1 MIKVMRTIND
11 EIQYQDINDEYLKQ
25 FKRRGWLEAPK
36 GTKEH
41 VKEVAERPIAPDFDD
56 LEIEVLIGMA
66 VENGMK
72 KIKALKTSREDLIT
86 FLKS

>member
-36 GTKEH
+36 G
-41 VKEVAERPIAPDFDD
+41 VKEKEKAPVQIPTHPDFENLDV
-56 LEIEVLIGMA
+56 EILIGMA

>member
-11 EIQYQDINDEYLKQ
+11 EIQYQDINEEYLNQ

-36 GTKEH
+36 GAKEP
-41 VKEVAERPIAPDFDD
+41 VKETVQIPTQPDFENLDT
-56 LEIEVLIGMA
+56 EVLIGMA

-72 KIKALKTSREDLIT
+72 KIKALKTSKEDLIT